1 MIEKIKMGLLSY
13 IPIRV
18 HITAPENGDW
28 VFPPY
33 EPGERRDPY
42 IVRFQWWKKLTM
54 LAWVVMAVLFMVR
67 AQWGRV
73 LACAILP
80 YALHAIVVAVAKYAK
95 KAKEKKTT
103 NEKNE

>member
-1 MIEKIKMGLLSY
+1 MGLLSY

-18 HITAPENGDW
+18 HLTAPENGDL

-33 EPGERRDPY
+33 EDWEKRDPY

-54 LAWVVMAVLFMVR
+54 LAWLAMTIVFLVQ

-73 LACAILP
+73 LMCAILP
-80 YALHAIVVAVAKYAK
+80 YALHAILVAVVKYRK
-95 KAKEKKTT
+95 K
-103 NEKNE
+103 KNK